1 MNPTDGRSTT
11 ESPSAPVEASD
22 VELLRTFEPIL
33 LFTKGES
40 FYPTDGEGHL
50 AGSSLWVHLPDGND
64 KLLIE
69 SGELDVEK
77 LCRHRDHP
85 AGSKEFLR
93 FTEPLGVAES
103 ARVLTEVARLRREAG
118 DKFHPGIGR
127 LARGGFIPRV
137 FDAVFSLSLFL
148 RGRVPLISAA
158 AAKIEYREALRND
171 EKYVYYGRVT
181 RQAGWTVLQYWF
193 LYSYNDWRSG
203 FNGANDHE
211 ADWEN
216 VLLYLYEKNGRLF
229 PEWAAYASHDSHGD
243 NLRRR
248 CDDKEELQLLNGHP
262 VVWVGAGSHASY
274 FRPGEYQAVIT
285 LPLPNWVRLLVRS
298 SDYIWTHVL
307 GQAEGRRDPA
317 RIPFVDYAR
326 GDGKS
331 IGPGQEV
338 GWSPSVIDDD
348 TPWVRN
354 YQGLWG
360 LYANDPWSGE
370 NAPAGPM
377 YNPDGYP
384 RRSWYDPLGFAGLD
398 KEPPPPAA
406 AQFLEHEISRVK
418 TRQRE
423 VGRELTAKVS
433 ELQAKGAA
441 LEALASSP
449 HLRERHDDLALEMT
463 QLRDK
468 VRDMRKECW
477 ENVALL
483 DSLGRRQTRLQQG
496 EKADPRAHLRDA
508 LQPVACSR
516 MRFNRAA
523 EAWAS
528 VSLSLILLAIVG
540 LLVFAQHYMW
550 IGLVIMVGAL
560 LLVESIL
567 RGHYSRTITAIAAI
581 LAIISAVLLLMH
593 FWLWVIVAALVGLAL
608 LLLVQKLRELRR

>member
-1 MNPTDGRSTT
+1 M
-11 ESPSAPVEASD
+11 
-22 VELLRTFEPIL
+22 ELLRTFEPIL
-33 LFTKGES
+33 RFTKGES
-40 FYPTDGEGHL
+40 FYPTDVEGHL
-50 AGSSLWVHLPDGND
+50 AGSSLWVHLPDGVD
-64 KLLIE
+64 QLLIE
-69 SGELDVEK
+69 SGELDIEK
-77 LCRHRDHP
+77 LCQHRDHP
-85 AGSKEFLR
+85 AGAKEFLR
-93 FTEPLGVAES
+93 FTEPLGVTES
-103 ARVLTEVARLRREAG
+103 ARVLTEVARVRREAG

-158 AAKIEYREALRND
+158 AAKIEYREALLKD

-216 VLLYLYEKNGRLF
+216 ILLYLYQEDGRLY

-243 NLRRR
+243 DLRRR
-248 CDDKEELQLLNGHP
+248 CDDEEELQLLYGHP

-274 FRPGEYQAVIT
+274 FRPGEYQATIT
-285 LPLPNWVRLLVRS
+285 LPLPNWIRFLIRS
-298 SDYIWTHVL
+298 SDYVWTHVL

-331 IGPGQEV
+331 IGPGQDA
-338 GWSPSVIDDD
+338 GWSPGIIDDD

-406 AQFLEHEISRVK
+406 ADFLEQEVSRVAD
-418 TRQRE
+418 RQRE
-423 VGRELTAKVS
+423 LDTVMRAKVD
-433 ELQAKGAA
+433 ELQAKGVA
-441 LEALASSP
+441 LEAIESSP
-449 HLRERHDDLALEMT
+449 HLRDRHDSLAMEIAH
-463 QLRDK
+463 LREQ
-468 VRDMRKECW
+468 VRDLRKESW
-477 ENVALL
+477 ENVAAL
-483 DSLGRRQTRLQQG
+483 DTLKRRQSRLQQG
-496 EKADPRAHLRDA
+496 EKTSSRAHLIAA
-508 LQPVACSR
+508 LRPVACSR
-516 MRFNRAA
+516 MRFNRVA

-540 LLVFAQHYMW
+540 LLVFAQRYMW

-567 RGHYSRTITAIAAI
+567 RGHYSRTITAIAAL
-581 LAIISAVLLLMH
+581 LAIISAVLLLVH
-593 FWLWVIVAALVGLAL
+593 FWLWVIVAVLVGLAL

>member
-1 MNPTDGRSTT
+1 M
-11 ESPSAPVEASD
+11 
-22 VELLRTFEPIL
+22 ELLRTFEPIL
-33 LFTKGES
+33 RFTKGES
-40 FYPTDGEGHL
+40 FYPTDVEGHL
-50 AGSSLWVHLPDGND
+50 AGSSLWVHLPDGVD
-64 KLLIE
+64 QLLIE
-69 SGELDVEK
+69 SGELDIEK
-77 LCRHRDHP
+77 LCQHRDHP
-85 AGSKEFLR
+85 AGAKEFLR
-93 FTEPLGVAES
+93 FTEPLGVTES
-103 ARVLTEVARLRREAG
+103 ARVLTEVARVRREAG

-158 AAKIEYREALRND
+158 AAKIEYREALLKD

-216 VLLYLYEKNGRLF
+216 ILLYLYQEDGRLY

-243 NLRRR
+243 DLRRR
-248 CDDKEELQLLNGHP
+248 CDDEEELQLLYGHP

-274 FRPGEYQAVIT
+274 FRPGEYQATIT
-285 LPLPNWVRLLVRS
+285 LPLPNWIRFLIRS
-298 SDYIWTHVL
+298 SDYVWTHVL

-331 IGPGQEV
+331 IGPGQDA
-338 GWSPSVIDDD
+338 GWSPGIIDDD

-406 AQFLEHEISRVK
+406 ADFLEQEVSRVAD
-418 TRQRE
+418 RQRE
-423 VGRELTAKVS
+423 LDTVMRAKVD
-433 ELQAKGAA
+433 ELQAKGVA
-441 LEALASSP
+441 LEAIESSP
-449 HLRERHDDLALEMT
+449 HLRDRHDSLAMEIAH
-463 QLRDK
+463 LREQ
-468 VRDMRKECW
+468 VRDLRKESW
-477 ENVALL
+477 ENVAAL
-483 DSLGRRQTRLQQG
+483 DTLKRRQSRLQQG
-496 EKADPRAHLRDA
+496 EKTSPRAHLIAA
-508 LQPVACSR
+508 LRPVACSR

-540 LLVFAQHYMW
+540 LLVFAQRYMW

-567 RGHYSRTITAIAAI
+567 RGHYSRTITAIAAL
-581 LAIISAVLLLMH
+581 LAIISAVLLLVH
-593 FWLWVIVAALVGLAL
+593 FWLWVIVAVLVGLAL